1 MRGLVVVTLAAIML
15 SGCAAKPDRDRNII
29 AGATAGATVGAGV
42 GALIGHATG
51 GPPAGWAGAAI
62 GAASGAVIGAA
73 VGSVKPK
80 GCHYRNTRGET
91 WQVPAMI
98 RAKKQKPVL
107 SATPRF
113 PVTNLANSRNSNK
126 GAIAAA

>member
-1 MRGLVVVTLAAIML
+1 MRGLVVVTLAAIIL

-91 WQVPAMI
+91 WQVPCYD
-98 RAKKQKPVL
+98 
-107 SATPRF
+107 PREKTEACF
-113 PVTNLANSRNSNK
+113 VGYSEVPCHQPRQ
-126 GAIAAA
+126 